1 MTRSANL
8 LLFIGA
14 LFGLAAIVF
23 GAYTEHHLRSL
34 ISEAMYHSVG
44 IALQYQLVHAV
55 LIILLAALT
64 LTLPSGAR
72 NNRLQIAGWI
82 IAIGTLLFS
91 GGIHLAALLGN
102 DAYKQVAP
110 LGGMLLMLGWA
121 VTASA
126 ACANKPQRMM

>member
-1 MTRSANL
+1 MTRSPNL

-14 LFGLAAIVF
+14 LFGLAALGL

-34 ISEAMYHSVG
+34 ISESMYHSVG

-55 LIILLAALT
+55 LVTLLAGLALT
-64 LTLPSGAR
+64 LPAGAR

-102 DAYKQVAP
+102 DVYKQAAP

-121 VTASA
+121 VAASA
-126 ACANKPQRMM
+126 AWANKSK